1 LQVGAV
7 RPPRVHETTTS
18 FSVSITVVTP
28 SSVVVSV
35 MVMSPVLLSVTFTF
49 RFSKVVPVVT
59 TTSDW

>member
-1 LQVGAV
+1 MITVV
-7 RPPRVHETTTS
+7 TPSSVV
-18 FSVSITVVTP
+18 VSITVVTP